1 MNKTRINDIFTKQFT
16 FKESFLFYLAL
27 FSVYILPLITSGIHY
42 RDDYVR
48 ALRGNDWDI
57 LGRKLTD
64 LLMYTTSINFNSIL
78 NISPLNY
85 IIIILLFSFTLA
97 LFVHKNF
104 IEKNIFNHI
113 ACSFFVLSPFFL
125 QNLYYQYDSLSMSLS
140 LCLVLIAY
148 TLDWDKHKN
157 LFIAALFLVLSAA
170 LFQPVTNVFIALLV
184 SGFIFGL
191 KDEERSYKKLFKG
204 IIIYIVGLSV
214 YFIWFKYLNPVA
226 ATDRGKIIDIN
237 ITSIKDQTILS
248 LDLFWTILKPLLSSP
263 ISLFLIVAFIGF
275 TIYIIKNIITIKG
288 LLKKITILISPVIL
302 IFTLWGPFILLDE
315 AFSEARVYI
324 SFGVILFS
332 LLLGFI
338 KIFNNK
344 HWLLSLVLG
353 FSVLNAFSLIYIST
367 NLLKEEDKFN
377 NQLSEWISYDIN
389 SRPELLKYKTVYINS
404 FPPRAPNSKITLN
417 NIPFL
422 QYINTP
428 FNVWISRYVIE
439 SKGVKNIYKDINNMD
454 DKYDWNAICV
464 DKSVKPIIINQY
476 YEIYVIKNELTV
488 NKEHLSVWFKR
499 RPNLCDDPKNVD
511 FRKYYIKLKY

>member
-1 MNKTRINDIFTKQFT
+1 MNKSRINDIFTKQFT

-27 FSVYILPLITSGIHY
+27 FSVYILPLITSGVHY

-85 IIIILLFSFTLA
+85 IIIILLFSLTLT
-97 LFVHKNF
+97 FFIHKNL

-140 LCLVLIAY
+140 LCLVLVAY
-148 TLDWDKHKN
+148 TIDWNQNKN
-157 LFIAALFLVLSAA
+157 IFLGILFLFLSAA
-170 LFQPVTNVFIALLV
+170 LFQPITNIFLALLV
-184 SGFIFGL
+184 SGFIFGI
-191 KDEERSYKKLFKG
+191 KDEDRSYKNLFKG
-204 IIIYIVGLSV
+204 IIIYFIGLLT

-226 ATDRGKIIDIN
+226 ATNRGEIIDIS
-237 ITSIKDQTILS
+237 IISIKNQVVLS
-248 LDLFWTILKPLLSSP
+248 FDLFWTILKPLLSSP
-263 ISLFLIVAFIGF
+263 ISIFLAISFIGF
-275 TIYIIKNIITIKG
+275 FIYIIKTIINSKNYIKNIII
-288 LLKKITILISPVIL
+288 LLSPIVL

-315 AFSEARVYI
+315 AFSEARVFT
-324 SFGVILFS
+324 SFGVIIFS
-332 LLLGFI
+332 LLLGLI
-338 KIFNNK
+338 KTFNNK
-344 HWLLSLVLG
+344 HWFLSLVLG
-353 FSVLNAFSLIYIST
+353 FSILNAFSLIYISS

-404 FPPRAPNSKITLN
+404 FPPRAPNSKIILN

-464 DKSVKPIIINQY
+464 DKTVKPIITNQY
-476 YEIYVIKNELTV
+476 YEMYIIRNELTV
-488 NKEHLSVWFKR
+488 SKEHLSVWFKR

>member
-1 MNKTRINDIFTKQFT
+1 MNKSKISDIFIKQFT

-27 FSVYILPLITSGIHY
+27 FSVYILPLITSGVHY

-64 LLMYTTSINFNSIL
+64 LLMYITSINFNSIL

-85 IIIILLFSFTLA
+85 VIIILLFSFTLA

-226 ATDRGKIIDIN
+226 A
-237 ITSIKDQTILS
+237 S
-248 LDLFWTILKPLLSSP
+248 
-263 ISLFLIVAFIGF
+263 
-275 TIYIIKNIITIKG
+275 
-288 LLKKITILISPVIL
+288 VI
-302 IFTLWGPFILLDE
+302 
-315 AFSEARVYI
+315 
-324 SFGVILFS
+324 
-332 LLLGFI
+332 
-338 KIFNNK
+338 
-344 HWLLSLVLG
+344 
-353 FSVLNAFSLIYIST
+353 
-367 NLLKEEDKFN
+367 
-377 NQLSEWISYDIN
+377 
-389 SRPELLKYKTVYINS
+389 
-404 FPPRAPNSKITLN
+404 
-417 NIPFL
+417 
-422 QYINTP
+422 
-428 FNVWISRYVIE
+428 
-439 SKGVKNIYKDINNMD
+439 
-454 DKYDWNAICV
+454 
-464 DKSVKPIIINQY
+464 
-476 YEIYVIKNELTV
+476 
-488 NKEHLSVWFKR
+488 
-499 RPNLCDDPKNVD
+499 
-511 FRKYYIKLKY
+511 